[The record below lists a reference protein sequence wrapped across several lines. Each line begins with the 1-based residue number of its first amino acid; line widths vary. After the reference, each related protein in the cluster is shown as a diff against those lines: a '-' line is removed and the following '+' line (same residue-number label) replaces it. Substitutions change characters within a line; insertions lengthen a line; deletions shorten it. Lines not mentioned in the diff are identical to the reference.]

1 MLNKINL
8 GIIGKNF
15 GYNVIYKSFLKNKRF
30 KVKAFSF
37 KSKKKN
43 NLKLPKNIKIYS
55 DWKKMILDKKIHAVA
70 IATPPI
76 LHKNIIKFAIKNNKH
91 IFCEKP
97 FTTSSKDANH
107 ICKLIKKKKNI
118 SHMVNYEFSNIDA
131 FFYFKRKILNNIK
144 INKIYLNW
152 FIKIQNRPVKKWKD
166 NFNKGGGIIF
176 NYACHALYYLENLLG
191 KIVSIKSKITIDKNS
206 KIKSIKADLFFKKKI
221 KVKIN
226 MKVGAIPNLIIPTHE
241 LKIISSKNIYLLK
254 TKLNSLSDKF
264 SLLKFDENNKHGKFL
279 FKNKKN
285 NYDFRINPTFNNS
298 QKFSS
303 WILSKKTESP
313 NFFDAER
320 IHLIVNKM
328 ILSSKIKKQIN
339 IS

>member
-1 MLNKINL
+1 MQNKINL

-15 GYNVIYKSFLKNKRF
+15 GYRVIYKAFLKNSKY
-30 KVKAFSF
+30 KIKGFSF
-37 KSKKKN
+37 RSKKINKIEI
-43 NLKLPKNIKIYS
+43 PKNIKIYS
-55 DWKKMILDKKIHAVA
+55 SWKKLISSKKINAVV
-70 IATPPI
+70 IAAPPI
-76 LHKNIIKFAIKNNKH
+76 LHKSIIKFALKNNKH

-97 FTTSSKDANH
+97 FTCSYKEAN
-107 ICKLIKKKKNI
+107 IVCNLIKRKKNI
-118 SHMVNYEFSNIDA
+118 SHMVNYEFGEIDA
-131 FFYFKRKILNNIK
+131 FHFFKNKIIQNIK